1 MAEQERKPRR
11 SAEKGNRSLFR
22 RTVFLMVC
30 LGVVLFIPLVTQ
42 LWQLQIT
49 EHEKWEERARNQ
61 QSMDVAVNSNRGTI
75 YDGAGNTV
83 AMSATVY
90 KLVLSPLDVVASV
103 NEEKYKVDGVLD
115 QAAYDQA
122 LFEKRKL
129 MVDGLVE
136 LVGLS
141 EERLWSRI
149 EYTKSQYEVLAY
161 ELEEE
166 EAEAVRQ
173 FIKEHSLSPELYLTP
188 ASKRYYPYS
197 SVGSHIIGF
206 MAENETSGGVKV
218 GAQGIEA
225 LYQDMLSGEDGRVTT
240 SRNAAGIE
248 MLTSYGQYIAG
259 QDGLDLNLTMDAS
272 IQTMAEQVLA
282 EGIETYDIKNGGVCI
297 VMDPNTGAV
306 LAMASTPDFDLNNYA
321 SILDADLLAE
331 LDSVAA
337 KYGKDSDEYAEAV
350 EAARIKQWR
359 NKALSDTYEPG
370 STFKTI
376 TVSMAL
382 EEGIISLDD
391 HYYCGGSK
399 LVVPGTKPVGCH
411 KKTGH
416 GNQTLTEAMEN
427 SCNVALMDIGE
438 EIGAE
443 IFWSYL
449 EDYGFFDAT
458 GIDLVGEGTSVFWS
472 EADFK
477 GPYGDLS
484 LATASFGQTFR
495 ITPMQ
500 MIRAFSAAI
509 NGGHLLEPYVVQS
522 AVDSEGSTVYY
533 HEVEETRQVIS
544 EETSEKIR
552 GILESVV
559 SNGSGRNAYMSGYRI
574 GGKTGTSEKIGEDT
588 DDVICSF
595 IGFAPVENPQVI
607 CLLAFDSPERSAP
620 GSNYTVSGTYVS
632 GGNIAAPVAG
642 KLIASVLDYMG
653 VEKQYTADE
662 LASADV
668 FMPNV
673 KGYELTV
680 AKNVLLKSGIRCRTV
695 GSGNIVT
702 GQIPAQGVSI
712 PGGSNVILYLG
723 GEADTTEIEVPDL
736 TGLTATEAKS
746 KLEEIGLFLRAVGV
760 VDYADK
766 DVKASSQVIQ
776 PGTMVKPGTVI
787 EVRFVSSVLDF
798 AYEG

>member
-1 MAEQERKPRR
+1 MAEHEKKARR
-11 SAEKGNRSLFR
+11 SADKSNRSLFR
-22 RTVFLMVC
+22 RTVFLMV
-30 LGVVLFIPLVTQ
+30 LMGVLLFIPLVTQ
-42 LWQLQIT
+42 LWKLQIA
-49 EHEKWEERARNQ
+49 EHSQWEERATRQ
-61 QSMDVAVNSNRGTI
+61 QSMDVAVNSSRGSI
-75 YDGAGNTV
+75 YDDAGNTL

-90 KLVLSPLDVVASV
+90 QLILSPQDVVASV
-103 NEEKYKVDGVLD
+103 NKEKYKQDGVLD
-115 QAAYDQA
+115 QDAYDRA
-122 LFEKRKL
+122 LYEKRKL

-136 LVGLS
+136 LLGLN

-149 EYTKSQYEVLAY
+149 EYTASQYEILAY

-166 EAEAVRQ
+166 EAEAVRR
-173 FIKEHSLSPELYLTP
+173 FINENYLSPELYLTP

-197 SVGSHIIGF
+197 SVGAHIIGF
-206 MAENETSGGVKV
+206 MAENESSGGVKV

-225 LYQDMLSGEDGRVTT
+225 LYQSMLSGENGRVST
-240 SRNAAGIE
+240 SRNAAGME

-259 QDGLDLNLTMDAS
+259 QDGYDLTLTMDAS
-272 IQTMAEQVLA
+272 IQAMAEQVLA

-306 LAMASTPDFDLNNYA
+306 KAMASTPDFDLNSYG
-321 SILDADLLAE
+321 SVVDEELLEELEQTAE
-331 LDSVAA
+331 
-337 KYGKDSDEYAEAV
+337 KYGKDSAEYSAAV
-350 EAARIKQWR
+350 SAALNKQWR

-391 HYYCGGSK
+391 HYYCGGGK
-399 LVVPGTKPVGCH
+399 VVVPGTKPVGCH
-411 KKTGH
+411 NKLGH
-416 GNQTLTEAMEN
+416 GDQTLTKAMEN

-438 EIGAE
+438 LIGAE
-443 IFWSYL
+443 TFWSYL
-449 EDYGFFDAT
+449 QDYGFFGPT

-472 EADFK
+472 EESFK

-495 ITPMQ
+495 ITPIQ

-509 NGGHLLEPYVVQS
+509 NGGHLLEPYIVQS
-522 AVDSEGSTVYY
+522 AVDSSGSTVYY
-533 HEVEETRQVIS
+533 HEVEEVRQVIS
-544 EETSEKIR
+544 EETSKKVR

-559 SNGSGRNAYMSGYRI
+559 NNGSGRNAYMSGYHI

-595 IGFAPVENPQVI
+595 IGFAPVENPQLIV
-607 CLLAFDSPERSAP
+607 LMAFDSPERAAP
-620 GSNYTVSGTYVS
+620 GSNYTTSGTYIS

-668 FMPNV
+668 TMPSV
-673 KGYELTV
+673 MSYELTV
-680 AKNVLLKSGIRCRTV
+680 AKNVLARYGIRCRTV
-695 GSGNIVT
+695 GSGNMVT

-712 PGGSNVILYLG
+712 PGGSTVILYLG
-723 GEADTTEIEVPDL
+723 EEPDTELVEAPSL

-746 KLEEIGLFLRAVGV
+746 KLEEMGLFLRAVGV
-760 VDYADK
+760 VDYSDS
-766 DVKASSQVIQ
+766 DVKASEQVIAA
-776 PGTMVKPGTVI
+776 GTMVKPGTVI
-787 EVRFVSSVLDF
+787 EVRFVSSVIDF